1 MCFLCVAAAP
11 VTASFEFLSCT
22 YALHYRIP
30 LVCYTIYRGI
40 AVSIWSALT
49 GCRFGF
55 VTVPSKADAD
65 ALVKLFHGQ
74 TFHGKQLCV
83 QLAYTHNDETNGA
96 QSSCSSKVRLSG
108 LLY

>member
-1 MCFLCVAAAP
+1 M
-11 VTASFEFLSCT
+11 
-22 YALHYRIP
+22 
-30 LVCYTIYRGI
+30 
-40 AVSIWSALT
+40 
-49 GCRFGF
+49 
-55 VTVPSKADAD
+55 TVPSKADAD

-96 QSSCSSKVRLSG
+96 QSSCSSKVRLAG